1 MGPPVPVF
9 QLSCI
14 TANAGFEPAVGMS
27 HTIFPRSH
35 HKPLG
40 QFTSLRVS
48 GFEPQLTKENRTP
61 TAAAIIARYTL
72 NGSDRI

>member
-40 QFTSLRVS
+40 QFTSLREG
-48 GFEPQLTKENRTP
+48 GFEPPLP
-61 TAAAIIARYTL
+61 
-72 NGSDRI
+72 